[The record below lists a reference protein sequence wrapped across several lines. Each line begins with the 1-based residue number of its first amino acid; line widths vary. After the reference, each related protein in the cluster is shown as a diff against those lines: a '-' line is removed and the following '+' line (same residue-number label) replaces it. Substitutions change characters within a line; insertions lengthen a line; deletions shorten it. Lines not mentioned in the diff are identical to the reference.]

1 MVTVAAV
8 RSKATVTTGRL
19 GGVLSELMLDSGSSI
34 SLVRRDVLPKAQ
46 HVRRTE
52 ATRSVQL
59 VTASGERLPVLEHIQ
74 ATVQL
79 GELELLHDFVVVESL
94 VAPVILGVDFLHKN
108 GLVLDFTQTP
118 ASVRYANYSLNTE
131 SLGAVPSVPPLY
143 RAENRAKA
151 KICAIR
157 ALEKPGIDVIEE
169 CAIPNYHKP
178 VSVEL
183 PECPAP
189 ALQRVIEEYQ
199 ALFRTTPGVTEAA
212 YHYIPTTG
220 NPVRVPP
227 RRVPAHYR
235 QEVEQQIHTMLKQGI
250 IEESSSPWMA
260 PAVFVP
266 KKSGE
271 LRMCI
276 DYREL
281 NKKTTKDAYPLPLPD
296 EVQDR
301 LAGSTTLDLQSGYWQ
316 LPVSTTDQEKTAFSP
331 GPVMGLYQF
340 RRMPFGLSG
349 APSSFQRLMD
359 KVLRGLPYVT
369 IYLDDIL
376 IHSTTEQAHGQHLRE
391 VFEHLTNAGLT
402 LRGRKC
408 HIGLTNVSYLGH
420 VFSATGMSPDPKKV
434 QAVKEWPAPTNATE
448 VRQFL
453 GLASYYRRY
462 IQQFSDIATP
472 LNALT
477 QKGAEF
483 SWTQACGNAF
493 EALKQHLVDA
503 PVLSYPRFGS
513 EASTFVLQTDASA
526 VGLGAVLEQDGHV
539 IAYTSRSLTAP
550 ERQYSVIQ
558 RECLAVVHA
567 LKQLRHYLLGRRF
580 QIITDHAPL
589 QWLSAQKMEGM
600 LCRWALALQEYDFDI
615 VHRKGALHSNADALS
630 RIPTCTS
637 PCATTVALPPYCPSV
652 LRQAQQ
658 DDSNISQIL
667 QARENSSSPPQ
678 TQHWNTHPLRRY

>member
-1 MVTVAAV
+1 M
-8 RSKATVTTGRL
+8 
-19 GGVLSELMLDSGSSI
+19 SI
-34 SLVRRDVLPKAQ
+34 
-46 HVRRTE
+46 
-52 ATRSVQL
+52 
-59 VTASGERLPVLEHIQ
+59 
-74 ATVQL
+74 
-79 GELELLHDFVVVESL
+79 
-94 VAPVILGVDFLHKN
+94 
-108 GLVLDFTQTP
+108 
-118 ASVRYANYSLNTE
+118 
-131 SLGAVPSVPPLY
+131 
-143 RAENRAKA
+143 
-151 KICAIR
+151 
-157 ALEKPGIDVIEE
+157 
-169 CAIPNYHKP
+169 
-178 VSVEL
+178 EL

-199 ALFRTTPGVTEAA
+199 ALFRTTPGVTKAA

-235 QEVEQQIHTMLKQGI
+235 QEVEQQIHTTLEQGI

-296 EVQDR
+296 EAQDR
-301 LAGSTTLDLQSGYWQ
+301 LAGSTIFSTLDLQSGYWQ

-331 GPVMGLYQF
+331 GPGMGLYQF

-376 IHSTTEQAHGQHLRE
+376 IHSTTEQVHGQHLRE
-391 VFEHLTNAGLT
+391 VFQHLTNAGLT

-434 QAVKEWPAPTNATE
+434 QAVKEWPVPINATE

-462 IQQFSDIATP
+462 IQQFSDIAAP

-550 ERQYSVIQ
+550 ECQYSVIQ

-580 QIITDHAPL
+580 RIITDHAPL

-637 PCATTVALPPYCPSV
+637 PCATTVALPRYCPSV

-667 QARENSSSPPQ
+667 QARQNSSSPPQ
-678 TQHWNTHPLRRY
+678 TQHWNTHPLRRYRQLWNQLKIVDGVLCRSYTPIPLAEEITVPVLPSSLRADTLKLNHDIPSAGHQGFEKTLERLRQNAYWVSMAKDVEHYCRECTTCQQSKLSMPQRAPLTGRDGDVSKRAGWLTLTPCTSSKIHPNKVNMLRNEDSHKTNVHTPRAVLQSPTSVTACISAP